1 LPDGI
6 GKPGRR
12 PILQAGR
19 GSRVGRR
26 PVEMIDRT
34 ACCAP
39 ARRLAA
45 LALAGAL
52 AVASLAPAT
61 AQTPKKEDTFQLS
74 APYAILIDY
83 ESGTVLFEKNADQ
96 LMEPSS
102 MAKLMTV
109 EVVFQAIK
117 EGRLGLDEEFLISEN
132 AWRRGGAPSH
142 GSTMYAAIHSKV
154 KVSDLLHG
162 AIIQSGND
170 ACIALAEGMAGS
182 EAAFAEV
189 MTKRARE
196 LGLTQSTFANPTGL
210 PDPRTHVTAR
220 ELAKLAQHLIR
231 TYPDFYRLFGER
243 EFTWNRIR
251 QFNRNPLLTTNIGVD
266 GLKTGF
272 TREAGYGIVASA
284 MQNGLRLIAV
294 TNGFKDLK
302 ARGEETRKLLEW
314 GFKGF
319 ESRPLFAEGQTIGDA
334 RLYGGARGRVPLV
347 ANGSVRLLV
356 PRNSSDRVLARLV
369 YLGPVR
375 APIEKGQQIGQLKVW
390 RGERVVLEVPLQASE
405 AVGRGNLGQR
415 AFDAA
420 TELVINLFRAGVQ
433 KL

>member
-1 LPDGI
+1 MI
-6 GKPGRR
+6 GT
-12 PILQAGR
+12 
-19 GSRVGRR
+19 
-26 PVEMIDRT
+26 T
-34 ACCAP
+34 ACGTP
-39 ARRLAA
+39 ARRVAA

-52 AVASLAPAT
+52 AAAALAPAA
-61 AQTPKKEDTFQLS
+61 AQLPKKEDTFNLS

-83 ESGTVLFEKNADQ
+83 ESGSVLFEKNADQ

-109 EVVFQAIK
+109 EVVLQAIK
-117 EGRLGLDEEFLISEN
+117 EGRLKPDDEFIISEH
-132 AWRRGGAPSH
+132 AWRHGGAPSH
-142 GSTMYAAIHSKV
+142 GSTMYAPIHSMV
-154 KVSDLLHG
+154 RVIDLLQG

-182 EAAFAEV
+182 EDAFAEI

-196 LGLTQSTFANPTGL
+196 LGLTKSNFANPTGL

-231 TYPDFYRLFGER
+231 TYPDYYHFFGER

-251 QFNRNPLLTTNIGVD
+251 QLNRNPLLAANVGVD

-284 MQNGLRLIAV
+284 VQNRLRLIAV

-334 RLYGGARGRVPLV
+334 RLYGGVRGRVPLV
-347 ANGSVRLLV
+347 ANGSVSLLV
-356 PRNSSDRVLARLV
+356 PRNSSEHVLARVV
-369 YLGPVR
+369 YTGPVR
-375 APIEKGQQIGQLKVW
+375 APIEKGQQIGELKVW
-390 RGERVVLEVPLQASE
+390 RGDNVVLEVPLQASE
-405 AVGRGNLGQR
+405 AVGRGSLSQR

>member
-1 LPDGI
+1 M
-6 GKPGRR
+6 
-12 PILQAGR
+12 
-19 GSRVGRR
+19 VT
-26 PVEMIDRT
+26 MT
-34 ACCAP
+34 ARATL
-39 ARRLAA
+39 ARAMA
-45 LALAGAL
+45 VLALAGAL
-52 AVASLAPAT
+52 AAASLTPA
-61 AQTPKKEDTFQLS
+61 AGQAKKEDTFNLS

-83 ESGTVLFEKNADQ
+83 DSGTVLFEKNADQ

-109 EVVFQAIK
+109 EVVFLAIK
-117 EGRLGLDEEFLISEN
+117 DGKLGRDDEFLISEN

-142 GSTMYAAIHSKV
+142 GSTMYAPIHSSV
-154 KVSDLLHG
+154 KVIDLLHG
-162 AIIQSGND
+162 AIVQSGND

-182 EAAFAEV
+182 EAAFAEI

-220 ELAKLAQHLIR
+220 ELAKLARHLIR
-231 TYPDFYRLFGER
+231 TYPDFYSIFGER

-251 QFNRNPLLTTNIGVD
+251 QLNRNPLLAMNIGVD

-272 TREAGYGIVASA
+272 TKEAGYGIVASA
-284 MQNGLRLIAV
+284 VQGDMRLIAV
-294 TNGFKDLK
+294 TNGFKGQK
-302 ARGEETRKLLEW
+302 ERGEETKKLLEW

-334 RLYGGARGRVPLV
+334 KLFGGARGRVPLV

-356 PRNSSDRVLARLV
+356 PRNSTERVLARVV
-369 YLGPVR
+369 YTGPVR
-375 APIEKGQQIGQLKVW
+375 APIEKGQQIGQLRVW
-390 RGERVVLEVPLQASE
+390 RGQNVVLEVPLQASE
-405 AVGRGNLGQR
+405 AVGPGNLSQR

>member
-1 LPDGI
+1 
-6 GKPGRR
+6 
-12 PILQAGR
+12 
-19 GSRVGRR
+19 
-26 PVEMIDRT
+26 MIDRT
-34 ACCAP
+34 ARCAL

-52 AVASLAPAT
+52 ALVPLAPAA

-117 EGRLGLDEEFLISEN
+117 EGRLNLEDEFLISEN

-170 ACIALAEGMAGS
+170 ACIALAEGMVGS
-182 EAAFAEV
+182 EAAFAEL

-210 PDPRTHVTAR
+210 PDPRTRVTAR

-231 TYPDFYRLFGER
+231 TYPDFYKLFGER

-284 MQNGLRLIAV
+284 MQNRLRLIAV

-319 ESRPLFAEGQTIGDA
+319 EARPLFAEGQTIGDA
-334 RLYGGARGRVPLV
+334 RLFGGARGRVPLV
-347 ANGSVRLLV
+347 ANGSVSLLV
-356 PRNSSDRVLARLV
+356 PRNSSERVLARLV

>member
-1 LPDGI
+1 MI
-6 GKPGRR
+6 GT
-12 PILQAGR
+12 
-19 GSRVGRR
+19 
-26 PVEMIDRT
+26 T
-34 ACCAP
+34 ACGTP
-39 ARRLAA
+39 ARRVAA

-52 AVASLAPAT
+52 AAAALAPAA
-61 AQTPKKEDTFQLS
+61 AQLPKKEDTFNLS

-83 ESGTVLFEKNADQ
+83 ESGSVLFEKNADQ

-109 EVVFQAIK
+109 EVVLQAIK
-117 EGRLGLDEEFLISEN
+117 EGRLKPDDEFIISEH
-132 AWRRGGAPSH
+132 AWRHGGAPSH
-142 GSTMYAAIHSKV
+142 GSTMYAPIHSMV
-154 KVSDLLHG
+154 RVIDLLQG

-182 EAAFAEV
+182 EDAFAEI

-196 LGLTQSTFANPTGL
+196 LGLTKSNFANPTGL

-231 TYPDFYRLFGER
+231 TYPDYYHFFGER

-251 QFNRNPLLTTNIGVD
+251 QLNRNPLLAANVGVD

-284 MQNGLRLIAV
+284 VQNRLRLIAV

-347 ANGSVRLLV
+347 ANGSVSLLV
-356 PRNSSDRVLARLV
+356 PRNSSEHVLARVV
-369 YLGPVR
+369 YTGPVR
-375 APIEKGQQIGQLKVW
+375 APIEKGQQIGELKVW
-390 RGERVVLEVPLQASE
+390 RGDNVVLEVPLQASE
-405 AVGRGNLGQR
+405 AVGRGSLSQR

>member
-1 LPDGI
+1 
-6 GKPGRR
+6 
-12 PILQAGR
+12 
-19 GSRVGRR
+19 
-26 PVEMIDRT
+26 
-34 ACCAP
+34 
-39 ARRLAA
+39 
-45 LALAGAL
+45 
-52 AVASLAPAT
+52 
-61 AQTPKKEDTFQLS
+61 
-74 APYAILIDY
+74 
-83 ESGTVLFEKNADQ
+83 
-96 LMEPSS
+96 
-102 MAKLMTV
+102 
-109 EVVFQAIK
+109 
-117 EGRLGLDEEFLISEN
+117 
-132 AWRRGGAPSH
+132 
-142 GSTMYAAIHSKV
+142 
-154 KVSDLLHG
+154 
-162 AIIQSGND
+162 
-170 ACIALAEGMAGS
+170 MAGS
-182 EAAFAEV
+182 EDAFAEI

-196 LGLTQSTFANPTGL
+196 LGLTKSNFANPTGL

-231 TYPDFYRLFGER
+231 TYPDYYHFFGER

-251 QFNRNPLLTTNIGVD
+251 QLNRNPLLAANVGVD

-284 MQNGLRLIAV
+284 VQNGLRLIAV

-347 ANGSVRLLV
+347 ANGSVSLLV
-356 PRNSSDRVLARLV
+356 PRNSSDHVLARVV
-369 YLGPVR
+369 YTGPVR
-375 APIEKGQQIGQLKVW
+375 APIEKGQQIGELKVW
-390 RGERVVLEVPLQASE
+390 RGDNVVLEVPLQASE
-405 AVGRGNLGQR
+405 AVGRGSLGQR

>member
-1 LPDGI
+1 
-6 GKPGRR
+6 
-12 PILQAGR
+12 
-19 GSRVGRR
+19 
-26 PVEMIDRT
+26 MIDRT
-34 ACCAP
+34 ACCAL
-39 ARRLAA
+39 ARRVAA

-52 AVASLAPAT
+52 ALASLAPGA
-61 AQTPKKEDTFQLS
+61 AQTPKKEDTFALS

-117 EGRLGLDEEFLISEN
+117 DGKINPDDEFLISEN

-154 KVSDLLHG
+154 KVIDLLHG

-182 EAAFAEV
+182 EAAFAEI

-196 LGLTQSTFANPTGL
+196 LGLTQSNFANPTGL

-220 ELAKLAQHLIR
+220 ELAKLAQHIIR
-231 TYPDFYRLFGER
+231 TYPEFYRLFGER

-251 QFNRNPLLTTNIGVD
+251 QFNRNPLLATNIGVD

-272 TREAGYGIVASA
+272 TKEAGYGIVAA
-284 MQNGLRLIAV
+284 AVQNGLRLIAV

-347 ANGSVRLLV
+347 AGGSVSLLV
-356 PRNSSDRVLARLV
+356 PRNSSEHVLARLV
-369 YLGPVR
+369 YQGPVR
-375 APIEKGQQIGQLKVW
+375 APIEKGQQIGQLRVW
-390 RGERVVLEVPLQASE
+390 RGEKVVLEVPLQASE
-405 AVGRGNLGQR
+405 AVGRGNLSQR

>member
-1 LPDGI
+1 MSLAGGRVNPSAATACGI
-6 GKPGRR
+6 LGRR
-12 PILQAGR
+12 
-19 GSRVGRR
+19 V
-26 PVEMIDRT
+26 
-34 ACCAP
+34 
-39 ARRLAA
+39 AA

-52 AVASLAPAT
+52 AVAPLMRAE
-61 AQTPKKEDTFQLS
+61 AQLPKKEDTFNIS

-109 EVVFQAIK
+109 EVVLQAIK
-117 EGRLGLDEEFLISEN
+117 EGRLTNDDQFMISEY
-132 AWRRGGAPSH
+132 AWRHGGAPSH
-142 GSTMYAAIHSKV
+142 GSTMYAPIHSRV
-154 KVSDLLHG
+154 RVLDLLQG

-182 EAAFAEV
+182 ETAFAET

-196 LGLTQSTFANPTGL
+196 LGLSKSVFANPTGL

-220 ELAKLAQHLIR
+220 ELAKLARHLIR
-231 TYPDFYRLFGER
+231 SYPDYYRIFGER

-251 QFNRNPLLTTNIGVD
+251 QLNRNPLLTTNIGVD

-272 TREAGYGIVASA
+272 TKAAGYGIVASA
-284 MQNGLRLIAV
+284 VQNNLRLIAV
-294 TNGFKDLK
+294 TNGFKDQK
-302 ARGEETRKLLEW
+302 ARADETRKLLEW
-314 GFKGF
+314 GFRGF
-319 ESRPLFAEGQTIGDA
+319 EARPLFAEGQAIGDA

-347 ANGSVRLLV
+347 ANGSVSLLV
-356 PRNSSDRVLARLV
+356 PRNSSERVHARVV
-369 YLGPVR
+369 YTGPVR
-375 APIEKGQQIGQLKVW
+375 APIEKGQPIGELRVS
-390 RGERVVLEVPLQASE
+390 RGENIVLEVPLQASE
-405 AVGRGNLGQR
+405 AVGRGSLSQR

>member
-1 LPDGI
+1 
-6 GKPGRR
+6 
-12 PILQAGR
+12 
-19 GSRVGRR
+19 
-26 PVEMIDRT
+26 MIDRS
-34 ACCAP
+34 AWCAL
-39 ARRLAA
+39 ARRMAA

-52 AVASLAPAT
+52 ALASLTPVA

-109 EVVFQAIK
+109 EVIFQAIK
-117 EGRLGLDEEFLISEN
+117 DGRLNPDDEFLISEN

-154 KVSDLLHG
+154 KVIDLLHG

-170 ACIALAEGMAGS
+170 SCIALAEGMAGS
-182 EAAFAEV
+182 EAAFAEI

-196 LGLTQSTFANPTGL
+196 LGLTQSNFANPTGL

-220 ELAKLAQHLIR
+220 ELAKLAQHIIR
-231 TYPDFYRLFGER
+231 TYPDFYRFFGER

-251 QFNRNPLLTTNIGVD
+251 QFNRNPLLATNIGVD

-284 MQNGLRLIAV
+284 VQNGLRLIAV

-319 ESRPLFAEGQTIGDA
+319 ESRPLFADGQTIGDA
-334 RLYGGARGRVPLV
+334 RLYGGARGRVPLI
-347 ANGSVRLLV
+347 AGGSVSLLV
-356 PRNSSDRVLARLV
+356 PRNSSERVLARLV
-369 YLGPVR
+369 YQGPVR
-375 APIEKGQQIGQLKVW
+375 APIEKGQQIGQLRVW
-390 RGERVVLEVPLQASE
+390 RGEKVVLEVPLQASE
-405 AVGRGNLGQR
+405 AVGRGSLSQR

>member
-1 LPDGI
+1 
-6 GKPGRR
+6 
-12 PILQAGR
+12 
-19 GSRVGRR
+19 
-26 PVEMIDRT
+26 MINRT
-34 ACCAP
+34 ARCAL
-39 ARRLAA
+39 ARRMAA

-52 AVASLAPAT
+52 AIAALAPAT
-61 AQTPKKEDTFQLS
+61 AQTPRKEDTFQLS

-117 EGRLGLDEEFLISEN
+117 EGKLSLDDEFLISEN

-154 KVSDLLHG
+154 KVGDLLHG

-170 ACIALAEGMAGS
+170 ACIALAEGMAGN
-182 EAAFAEV
+182 EAAFAER
-189 MTKRARE
+189 MTQRARE

-220 ELAKLAQHLIR
+220 ELAKLARHLIR

-272 TREAGYGIVASA
+272 TRQAGYGIVASA

-347 ANGSVRLLV
+347 ANGSVSLLV
-356 PRNSSDRVLARLV
+356 PRNSSERVLARLV

-390 RGERVVLEVPLQASE
+390 RGEKVVLEVPLQASE

-420 TELVINLFRAGVQ
+420 TEMVINLFRAGVQ

>member
-1 LPDGI
+1 
-6 GKPGRR
+6 
-12 PILQAGR
+12 
-19 GSRVGRR
+19 
-26 PVEMIDRT
+26 MIDRT

-117 EGRLGLDEEFLISEN
+117 EGRLSLDEEFLISEN

-182 EAAFAEV
+182 EAAFAEL

-220 ELAKLAQHLIR
+220 EFAKLAQHLIR

>member
-1 LPDGI
+1 MI
-6 GKPGRR
+6 GT
-12 PILQAGR
+12 
-19 GSRVGRR
+19 
-26 PVEMIDRT
+26 T
-34 ACCAP
+34 ACGTP
-39 ARRLAA
+39 ARRVAA

-52 AVASLAPAT
+52 AAAALAPAA
-61 AQTPKKEDTFQLS
+61 AQLPKKEDTFNLS

-83 ESGTVLFEKNADQ
+83 ESGSVLFEKNADQ

-109 EVVFQAIK
+109 EVVLQAIK
-117 EGRLGLDEEFLISEN
+117 EGRLKPDDEFIISEH
-132 AWRRGGAPSH
+132 AWRHGGAPSH
-142 GSTMYAAIHSKV
+142 GSTMYAPIHSMV
-154 KVSDLLHG
+154 RVIDLLQG

-182 EAAFAEV
+182 EDAFAEI

-196 LGLTQSTFANPTGL
+196 LGLTKSNFANPTGL

-231 TYPDFYRLFGER
+231 TYPDYYHFFGER

-251 QFNRNPLLTTNIGVD
+251 QLNRNPLLAANVGVD

-284 MQNGLRLIAV
+284 VQNGLRLIAV

-347 ANGSVRLLV
+347 ANGSVSLLV
-356 PRNSSDRVLARLV
+356 PRNSSEHVLARVV
-369 YLGPVR
+369 YTGPVR
-375 APIEKGQQIGQLKVW
+375 APIEKGQQIGELKVW
-390 RGERVVLEVPLQASE
+390 RGDNVVLEVPLQASE
-405 AVGRGNLGQR
+405 AVGRGSLGQR

>member
-1 LPDGI
+1 MNSSA
-6 GKPGRR
+6 KR
-12 PILQAGR
+12 
-19 GSRVGRR
+19 
-26 PVEMIDRT
+26 
-34 ACCAP
+34 CALAP
-39 ARRLAA
+39 WTAA

-52 AVASLAPAT
+52 AAGLLAPAA
-61 AQTPKKEDTFQLS
+61 AQTPKKEETFQLS

-117 EGRLGLDEEFLISEN
+117 EGRLVPDEEFMISEN

-154 KVSDLLHG
+154 KVIDLLRG
-162 AIIQSGND
+162 AIVHSGND
-170 ACIALAEGMAGS
+170 ACIALAEGMAGN
-182 EAAFAEV
+182 EAAFAEI
-189 MTKRARE
+189 MTTRARE
-196 LGLTQSTFANPTGL
+196 LGLTKSTFANPTGL
-210 PDPRTHVTAR
+210 PDARTRTTAR
-220 ELAKLAQHLIR
+220 ELAKLAQHIIR
-231 TYPDFYRLFGER
+231 TYPDFYRIFGER

-251 QFNRNPLLTTNIGVD
+251 QFNRNPLLATNIGVD

-272 TREAGYGIVASA
+272 TKDAGYGLTASA
-284 MQNGLRLIAV
+284 IQNGLRLIAV
-294 TNGFKDLK
+294 TNGFKGLK
-302 ARGEETRKLLEW
+302 GQKDRADETKKLIEW

-319 ESRPLFAEGQTIGDA
+319 ESRPLFAEGQAIGDA
-334 RLYGGARGRVPLV
+334 RLYGGARGRVPLI
-347 ANGSVRLLV
+347 AGGSVRLLV
-356 PRNSSDRVLARLV
+356 PRNSSERVLARVV
-369 YLGPVR
+369 YTGPVR
-375 APIEKGQQIGQLKVW
+375 APIEKGQAIGQLKVW
-390 RGERVVLEVPLQASE
+390 RGENVVLEVPLQASE
-405 AVGRGNLGQR
+405 AVGRGSLSQR

>member
-1 LPDGI
+1 MI
-6 GKPGRR
+6 GT
-12 PILQAGR
+12 
-19 GSRVGRR
+19 
-26 PVEMIDRT
+26 T
-34 ACCAP
+34 ACGTP
-39 ARRLAA
+39 ARRVAA

-52 AVASLAPAT
+52 AAAALAPAA
-61 AQTPKKEDTFQLS
+61 AQLPKKEDTFNLS

-83 ESGTVLFEKNADQ
+83 ESGSVLFEKNADQ

-109 EVVFQAIK
+109 EVVLQAVK
-117 EGRLGLDEEFLISEN
+117 EGRLKPDDEFIISEH
-132 AWRRGGAPSH
+132 AWRHGGAPSH
-142 GSTMYAAIHSKV
+142 GSTMYAPIHSMV
-154 KVSDLLHG
+154 RVIDLLQG

-182 EAAFAEV
+182 EDAFAEI

-196 LGLTQSTFANPTGL
+196 LGLTKSNFANPTGL

-231 TYPDFYRLFGER
+231 TYPDYYHFFGER

-251 QFNRNPLLTTNIGVD
+251 QLNRNPLLAGNIGVD

-284 MQNGLRLIAV
+284 VQNGLRLIAV

-347 ANGSVRLLV
+347 ANGSVSLLV
-356 PRNSSDRVLARLV
+356 PRNSSEHVLARVV
-369 YLGPVR
+369 YTGPVR
-375 APIEKGQQIGQLKVW
+375 APIEKGQQIGELKVW
-390 RGERVVLEVPLQASE
+390 RGDNVVLEVPLQASE
-405 AVGRGNLGQR
+405 AVGRGSLSQR

>member
-1 LPDGI
+1 
-6 GKPGRR
+6 
-12 PILQAGR
+12 
-19 GSRVGRR
+19 
-26 PVEMIDRT
+26 MIDRS
-34 ACCAP
+34 AWCAL
-39 ARRLAA
+39 ARRMAA

-52 AVASLAPAT
+52 ALAALTPVA
-61 AQTPKKEDTFQLS
+61 AQTPKKEDTFALS

-117 EGRLGLDEEFLISEN
+117 DGRLNPDDEFLISEN

-154 KVSDLLHG
+154 KVIDLLHG

-170 ACIALAEGMAGS
+170 SCIALAEGMAGS
-182 EAAFAEV
+182 EAAFAEI

-196 LGLTQSTFANPTGL
+196 LGLTQSNFANPTGL

-220 ELAKLAQHLIR
+220 ELAKLAQHIIR

-251 QFNRNPLLTTNIGVD
+251 QFNRNPLLATNIGVD

-284 MQNGLRLIAV
+284 VQNGLRLIAV

-319 ESRPLFAEGQTIGDA
+319 ESRPLFADGQTIGDA
-334 RLYGGARGRVPLV
+334 RLYGGARGRVPLI
-347 ANGSVRLLV
+347 ARGSVSLLV
-356 PRNSSDRVLARLV
+356 PRNSSERVLARLV
-369 YLGPVR
+369 YQGPVR
-375 APIEKGQQIGQLKVW
+375 APIEKGQQIGQLRVW
-390 RGERVVLEVPLQASE
+390 RGEKVVLEVPLQASE

>member
-1 LPDGI
+1 
-6 GKPGRR
+6 
-12 PILQAGR
+12 
-19 GSRVGRR
+19 
-26 PVEMIDRT
+26 MIDRT
-34 ACCAP
+34 ACCAL
-39 ARRLAA
+39 ARRMVA

-52 AVASLAPAT
+52 AVASLSPAA

-117 EGRLGLDEEFLISEN
+117 EGRLNTDEEFLISEN

-182 EAAFAEV
+182 EAAFAEL

-210 PDPRTHVTAR
+210 PDPRTRVTAR

-319 ESRPLFAEGQTIGDA
+319 ESRPLFAEGQSIGDA
-334 RLYGGARGRVPLV
+334 RLYGGARGRVSLV

-356 PRNSSDRVLARLV
+356 PRNSSERVLARLV

>member
-1 LPDGI
+1 
-6 GKPGRR
+6 
-12 PILQAGR
+12 
-19 GSRVGRR
+19 
-26 PVEMIDRT
+26 MIDRT
-34 ACCAP
+34 ACCAL
-39 ARRLAA
+39 ARRMAA

-52 AVASLAPAT
+52 VVASLAPVT

-83 ESGTVLFEKNADQ
+83 DSGTVLFEKNADQ

-117 EGRLGLDEEFLISEN
+117 DGGLNPDDEFLISEN

-154 KVSDLLHG
+154 KVTDLLHG

-170 ACIALAEGMAGS
+170 ACIALAEGMTGS
-182 EAAFAEV
+182 EAAFAEI

-196 LGLTQSTFANPTGL
+196 LGLTQSDFANPTGL

-220 ELAKLAQHLIR
+220 ELAKLAQHIIR
-231 TYPDFYRLFGER
+231 TYPEFYRLFGER

-251 QFNRNPLLTTNIGVD
+251 QFNRNPLLATNIGVD

-284 MQNGLRLIAV
+284 VQNGMRLIAV

-334 RLYGGARGRVPLV
+334 RLYGGARGRVPLI
-347 ANGSVRLLV
+347 AGGSVSLLV
-356 PRNSSDRVLARLV
+356 PRNSSERVLARLV
-369 YLGPVR
+369 YQGPVR

-390 RGERVVLEVPLQASE
+390 RGEKVVLEVPLQASE
-405 AVGRGNLGQR
+405 AVGRGNLSQR

>member
-1 LPDGI
+1 MI
-6 GKPGRR
+6 
-12 PILQAGR
+12 AATA
-19 GSRVGRR
+19 RVL
-26 PVEMIDRT
+26 
-34 ACCAP
+34 
-39 ARRLAA
+39 ARLMAA
-45 LALAGAL
+45 LALAGTLAAAL
-52 AVASLAPAT
+52 SAPAA
-61 AQTPKKEDTFQLS
+61 AQLPKKEDTFQLS

-109 EVVFQAIK
+109 EVIFHAIK
-117 EGRLGLDEEFLISEN
+117 EGRLNPDDEFLISEN

-154 KVSDLLHG
+154 KAIDLLQG

-182 EAAFAEV
+182 EDRFAEM

-196 LGLTQSTFANPTGL
+196 LGLTKSAFANPTGL

-231 TYPDFYRLFGER
+231 TYPDYYHFFGER
-243 EFTWNRIR
+243 EFTWNKIR
-251 QFNRNPLLTTNIGVD
+251 QFNRNPLLTMNIGVD

-272 TREAGYGIVASA
+272 TREAGYGIVASST
-284 MQNGLRLIAV
+284 QNNLRLIAV

-302 ARGEETRKLLEW
+302 ARGEETKKLLEW
-314 GFKGF
+314 GFRGF

-356 PRNSSDRVLARLV
+356 PRNSSERVLARVV
-369 YLGPVR
+369 YTGPVP
-375 APIEKGQQIGQLKVW
+375 APIEKGQQIGQLRVW
-390 RGERVVLEVPLQASE
+390 RGDNVVLEVPLQASE

>member
-1 LPDGI
+1 
-6 GKPGRR
+6 
-12 PILQAGR
+12 
-19 GSRVGRR
+19 
-26 PVEMIDRT
+26 MIDGT
-34 ACCAP
+34 ACFAL
-39 ARRLAA
+39 ARRMAA

-52 AVASLAPAT
+52 AVASLTPAA
-61 AQTPKKEDTFQLS
+61 AQTPKKEDTFALS
-74 APYAILIDY
+74 APYAILIDH

-117 EGRLGLDEEFLISEN
+117 DGRLNPDDEFLISEN

-154 KVSDLLHG
+154 KVIDLLHG

-182 EAAFAEV
+182 EAAFAEI

-220 ELAKLAQHLIR
+220 ELAKLAQHIIR
-231 TYPDFYRLFGER
+231 TYPEFYRLFGER

-251 QFNRNPLLTTNIGVD
+251 QFNRNPLLATNIGVD

-284 MQNGLRLIAV
+284 VQNGLRLIAV

-302 ARGEETRKLLEW
+302 ARGEETRKLIEW

-319 ESRPLFAEGQTIGDA
+319 ESRPLFADGQTIGDA
-334 RLYGGARGRVPLV
+334 RLYGGARGRVPLI
-347 ANGSVRLLV
+347 ANGSVSLLV
-356 PRNSSDRVLARLV
+356 PRNSSERVLARVV
-369 YLGPVR
+369 YTGPVR
-375 APIEKGQQIGQLKVW
+375 APIEKGQQIGQLRVW
-390 RGERVVLEVPLQASE
+390 RGEKVVLEVPLQASE
-405 AVGRGNLGQR
+405 AVGRGNLSQR

>member
-1 LPDGI
+1 MI
-6 GKPGRR
+6 GT
-12 PILQAGR
+12 
-19 GSRVGRR
+19 
-26 PVEMIDRT
+26 T
-34 ACCAP
+34 ACGTP
-39 ARRLAA
+39 ARRVAA

-52 AVASLAPAT
+52 AAAALAPAA
-61 AQTPKKEDTFQLS
+61 AQLPKKEDTFNLS

-83 ESGTVLFEKNADQ
+83 ESGSVLFEKNADQ

-109 EVVFQAIK
+109 EVVLQAIK
-117 EGRLGLDEEFLISEN
+117 EGRLKPDDEFIISEH
-132 AWRRGGAPSH
+132 AWRHGGAPSH
-142 GSTMYAAIHSKV
+142 GSTMYAPIHSMV
-154 KVSDLLHG
+154 RVIDLLQG

-182 EAAFAEV
+182 EDAFAGI

-196 LGLTQSTFANPTGL
+196 LGLTKSNFANPTGL

-231 TYPDFYRLFGER
+231 TYPDYYHFFGER

-251 QFNRNPLLTTNIGVD
+251 QLNRNPLLATNIGVD

-284 MQNGLRLIAV
+284 VQNGLRLIAV

-356 PRNSSDRVLARLV
+356 PRNSSEHVLARVV
-369 YLGPVR
+369 YTGPVR
-375 APIEKGQQIGQLKVW
+375 APIEKGQQIGELKVW
-390 RGERVVLEVPLQASE
+390 RGDNVVLEVPLQASE
-405 AVGRGNLGQR
+405 AVGRGSLSQR

>member
-1 LPDGI
+1 
-6 GKPGRR
+6 
-12 PILQAGR
+12 
-19 GSRVGRR
+19 
-26 PVEMIDRT
+26 MIDGT
-34 ACCAP
+34 ACFAL
-39 ARRLAA
+39 ARRMAA

-52 AVASLAPAT
+52 AVASLAPAA
-61 AQTPKKEDTFQLS
+61 AQTPKKEDTFALS

-117 EGRLGLDEEFLISEN
+117 DGRLNPDDEFLISEN

-154 KVSDLLHG
+154 KVIDLLHG

-182 EAAFAEV
+182 EAAFAEI

-220 ELAKLAQHLIR
+220 ELAKLAQHIIR
-231 TYPDFYRLFGER
+231 TYPEFYRLFGER

-251 QFNRNPLLTTNIGVD
+251 QFNRNPLLATNIGVD

-284 MQNGLRLIAV
+284 VQNGLRLIAV

-302 ARGEETRKLLEW
+302 ARGEETRKLIEW

-319 ESRPLFAEGQTIGDA
+319 ESRPLFADGQTIGDA
-334 RLYGGARGRVPLV
+334 RLYGGARGRVPLI
-347 ANGSVRLLV
+347 ANGSVSLLV
-356 PRNSSDRVLARLV
+356 PRNSSERVLARVV
-369 YLGPVR
+369 YTGPVR
-375 APIEKGQQIGQLKVW
+375 APIEKGQQIGQLRVW
-390 RGERVVLEVPLQASE
+390 RGEKVVLEVPLQASE
-405 AVGRGNLGQR
+405 AVGRGNLSQR

>member
-1 LPDGI
+1 
-6 GKPGRR
+6 
-12 PILQAGR
+12 
-19 GSRVGRR
+19 
-26 PVEMIDRT
+26 MIDRT
-34 ACCAP
+34 ACCVL
-39 ARRLAA
+39 ARRMAA
-45 LALAGAL
+45 LAFAGAL
-52 AVASLAPAT
+52 VVASLVPVT

-83 ESGTVLFEKNADQ
+83 DSGTVLFEKNADQ

-117 EGRLGLDEEFLISEN
+117 DGGLNPDDEFLISEN

-154 KVSDLLHG
+154 KVTDLLHG

-170 ACIALAEGMAGS
+170 ACIALAEGMTGS
-182 EAAFAEV
+182 EAAFAEI

-196 LGLTQSTFANPTGL
+196 LGLTQSNFANPTGL

-220 ELAKLAQHLIR
+220 ELAKLAQHIIR
-231 TYPDFYRLFGER
+231 TYPEFYRLFGER

-251 QFNRNPLLTTNIGVD
+251 QFNRNPLLATNIGVD

-284 MQNGLRLIAV
+284 VQNGMRLIAV

-334 RLYGGARGRVPLV
+334 RLYGGARGRVPLI
-347 ANGSVRLLV
+347 AGGSVSLLV
-356 PRNSSDRVLARLV
+356 PRNSSERVLARLV
-369 YLGPVR
+369 YQGPVR

-390 RGERVVLEVPLQASE
+390 RGEKVVLEVPLQASE
-405 AVGRGNLGQR
+405 AVGRGNLSQR

>member
-1 LPDGI
+1 
-6 GKPGRR
+6 
-12 PILQAGR
+12 
-19 GSRVGRR
+19 
-26 PVEMIDRT
+26 MIAPTARCGLARRT
-34 ACCAP
+34 A
-39 ARRLAA
+39 A
-45 LALAGAL
+45 LVLAGAL
-52 AVASLAPAT
+52 AAGLLAPAA
-61 AQTPKKEDTFQLS
+61 AQAPKKDDFQIS
-74 APYAILIDY
+74 APFAILIDY

-117 EGRLGLDEEFLISEN
+117 EGRLSTDDEFIISEN
-132 AWRRGGAPSH
+132 AWRRGGAPSR

-154 KVSDLLHG
+154 KVSDLLQG
-162 AIIQSGND
+162 AIVHSGND

-182 EAAFAEV
+182 EAAFAEI
-189 MTKRARE
+189 MTNRARE
-196 LGLTQSTFANPTGL
+196 LGMPKSTFANPTGL
-210 PDPRTHVTAR
+210 PDPRTRVTAR
-220 ELAKLAQHLIR
+220 ELAKLAQHIIR
-231 TYPDFYRLFGER
+231 TYPEFYRLFGER
-243 EFTWNRIR
+243 EFTWNKIR
-251 QFNRNPLLTTNIGVD
+251 QFNRNPLLATNIGVD

-272 TREAGYGIVASA
+272 TREAGYGITASA

-294 TNGFKDLK
+294 TNGFKGLK
-302 ARGEETRKLLEW
+302 GLKDRADETRKLLEW

-319 ESRPLFAEGQTIGDA
+319 ESRPLFAAGQTIGDA

-356 PRNSSDRVLARLV
+356 PRNSSDRVLARVV
-369 YLGPVR
+369 YTGPVR

-390 RGERVVLEVPLQASE
+390 RGENVVLEVPLQASE
-405 AVGRGNLGQR
+405 AVGQGNLGQR

>member
-1 LPDGI
+1 
-6 GKPGRR
+6 
-12 PILQAGR
+12 
-19 GSRVGRR
+19 
-26 PVEMIDRT
+26 MMDRM
-34 ACCAP
+34 ACCALV
-39 ARRLAA
+39 RRVAA

-52 AVASLAPAT
+52 ALASLAPAT
-61 AQTPKKEDTFQLS
+61 AQTPKKEDTFALS

-117 EGRLGLDEEFLISEN
+117 DGRLNPDDEFLISEN

-154 KVSDLLHG
+154 KVIDLLHG

-182 EAAFAEV
+182 EAAFAEI

-196 LGLTQSTFANPTGL
+196 LGLIQSNFANPTGL
-210 PDPRTHVTAR
+210 PHPRTHVTAR
-220 ELAKLAQHLIR
+220 ELAKLAQHIIR
-231 TYPDFYRLFGER
+231 TYPEFYRLFGER

-284 MQNGLRLIAV
+284 VQNGLRLIAV

-319 ESRPLFAEGQTIGDA
+319 ESRPLFADGQTIGDA
-334 RLYGGARGRVPLV
+334 RLYGGARGRVPLI
-347 ANGSVRLLV
+347 AGGSVSLLV
-356 PRNSSDRVLARLV
+356 PRNSSERVLARLV
-369 YLGPVR
+369 YQGPVR
-375 APIEKGQQIGQLKVW
+375 APIEKGQQIGQLRVW
-390 RGERVVLEVPLQASE
+390 RGEKVVLEVPLQASE
-405 AVGRGNLGQR
+405 AVGRGNLSQR